1 LGGEPAGCVRQFSR
15 IKAKVSENSADRI
28 HDGIESFVERL
39 ERETTLYARMEDDLI
54 VKLNRDAVERDL
66 EQLHRKLDE
75 FEQRL
80 VDSYPA
86 VGAAPKPGREAT
98 PASVGR

>member
-1 LGGEPAGCVRQFSR
+1 MFA
-15 IKAKVSENSADRI
+15 
-28 HDGIESFVERL
+28 H
-39 ERETTLYARMEDDLI
+39 MEDDLI

-86 VGAAPKPGREAT
+86 VGAAPKPCQEAT